1 MICVAVVA
9 PAMAVRVGL
18 RALLN
23 DDERVDVI
31 ADSATL
37 LDLTPLPPET
47 DVLVLEAL
55 EAERSDLEEALLS
68 ANTPAILFLVQD
80 EPVPVQLMDGL
91 PARSWGVLSLDA
103 TAEELLAAIGAL
115 HEGLFA
121 GAPELLKPLLFQLPD
136 SERLAAEP
144 MLESLTEREN
154 EVLQLL
160 AQGLAN
166 KQIALAL
173 GISEHTVKFHI
184 SAIYGK
190 LGATNRTEAV
200 RLGVQSG
207 LVIL

>member
-9 PAMAVRVGL
+9 PAMAVRLGL
-18 RALLN
+18 RALLS
-23 DDERVDVI
+23 DDERVEVI

-47 DVLVLEAL
+47 DVLVLESPQVA
-55 EAERSDLEEALLS
+55 RSDLENALRS
-68 ANTPAILFLVQD
+68 ANTPAILFLVQG
-80 EPVPVQLMDGL
+80 EPLPAQLMDSL

-115 HEGLFA
+115 HEGLLA
-121 GAPELLKPLLFQLPD
+121 GAPELMKPLLFHLPD

-144 MLESLTEREN
+144 MLESLTGREN

-200 RLGVQSG
+200 RLGVLRG
-207 LVIL
+207 LVVL

>member
-9 PAMAVRVGL
+9 PAMAVRIGL
-18 RALLN
+18 RALLSDN
-23 DDERVDVI
+23 ERVAVI

-37 LDLTPLPPET
+37 FDLTPLPPET
-47 DVLVLEAL
+47 DVLVLESPQIA
-55 EAERSDLEEALLS
+55 RSDLENALRS
-68 ANTPAILFLVQD
+68 TNTPAILFLVQD
-80 EPVPVQLMDGL
+80 KPVPLQLMDGL
-91 PARSWGVLSLDA
+91 PSRSWGVLSLDA

-115 HEGLFA
+115 HEGLLA
-121 GAPELLKPLLFQLPD
+121 GAPELMKPLLFQLPD

-166 KQIALAL
+166 KQIALVL

-184 SAIYGK
+184 SAIYAK

-200 RLGVQSG
+200 RLGILRG
-207 LVIL
+207 LVVL